1 MLNRHAIVLLLGN
14 AALSLL
20 RPYPAASYSLLGA
33 GLLLVGVSL
42 LLDNGEPGF
51 RSRMS
56 HAIGLIG
63 GAALLAAVVR
73 STRAG
78 QLPLHFL
85 LAQLGVCLAVVG
97 LVLELELAYGRLR
110 AAVSIQAVGD
120 ALYLGAFGS
129 AISDRAQIPSR
140 AGWIFIGLIG
150 SVAVY
155 AAFSNLVLQLK
166 RLKNPQAGWRFRVIG
181 QDAQALRL
189 GTPAGEVGIDW
200 SDVEAIRRLDR
211 RQLVL
216 VLPSP
221 LPDLLARK
229 ALPLEEL
236 RADPGVADPSVAP
249 ERYGLVLHEQ
259 EIGLPLAEAEAD
271 LGARLSSSKSRAVR
285 GAC

>member
-1 MLNRHAIVLLLGN
+1 VLNRHAIVLLVGN
-14 AALSLL
+14 AALTLL
-20 RPYPAASYSLLGA
+20 RPYPPATYGLLGA

-42 LLDNGEPGF
+42 LLDNGEAGV

-56 HAIGLIG
+56 HAMGLIG
-63 GAALLAAVVR
+63 GALLLAAVVR
-73 STRAG
+73 SARAG
-78 QLPLHFL
+78 ELPLHFL
-85 LAQLGVCLAVVG
+85 LAQLGVFLAVVG
-97 LVLELELAYGRLR
+97 LVLELELAYGHLR
-110 AAVSIQAVGD
+110 AAVSIQALGD
-120 ALYLGAFGS
+120 ALYLGAFGL
-129 AISDRAQIPSR
+129 AILDRAQIPSR
-140 AGWIFIGLIG
+140 AGWVFIGLIG

-200 SDVEAIRRLDR
+200 SDIEAVRRLDR

-229 ALPLEEL
+229 ALPLDEL
-236 RADPGVADPSVAP
+236 RTDPGVADPNVAP

-259 EIGLPLAEAEAD
+259 ELGLPLADAEAG
-271 LGARLSSSKSRAVR
+271 LGARLSSSNRAP
-285 GAC
+285 

>member
-20 RPYPAASYSLLGA
+20 RPYPAESYALLGA

-42 LLDNGEPGF
+42 LLDNGETGV
-51 RSRMS
+51 RSRLS

-63 GAALLAAVVR
+63 GATLLAAVVL
-73 STRAG
+73 SARAG
-78 QLPLHFL
+78 PLPLHFL

-97 LVLELELAYGRLR
+97 LVLELELAYRHLR
-110 AAVSIQAVGD
+110 VAVSIQAVGD
-120 ALYLGAFGS
+120 ALYLGAFGF
-129 AISDRAQIPSR
+129 AILDRAQVPSR
-140 AGWIFIGLIG
+140 AGWVFIALIG

-200 SDVEAIRRLDR
+200 SDIEAIRRLDR

-229 ALPLEEL
+229 SLPLEEL
-236 RADPGVADPSVAP
+236 RADPGVVDPNVAP

-259 EIGLPLAEAEAD
+259 EIGLPLADAEAG
-271 LGARLSSSKSRAVR
+271 LGARLSSSNRPR
-285 GAC
+285 

>member
-1 MLNRHAIVLLLGN
+1 VLNRHAIVLLVGN

-42 LLDNGEPGF
+42 LLDNGESGA
-51 RSRMS
+51 RSRVS

-63 GAALLAAVVR
+63 GATLLTAVAV
-73 STRAG
+73 SIRAG
-78 QLPLHFL
+78 ALPLHFL

-97 LVLELELAYGRLR
+97 LVLELELAYRHLR
-110 AAVSIQAVGD
+110 TAISIQAVGD
-120 ALYLGAFGS
+120 ALYLGAFGP
-129 AISDRAQIPSR
+129 AIFDRAQVPSR

-200 SDVEAIRRLDR
+200 SDIEAVRRLDR

-221 LPDLLARK
+221 LPDPLARK
-229 ALPLEEL
+229 DLPLEAL
-236 RADPGVADPSVAP
+236 RADPGIVDPKVAP
-249 ERYGLVLHEQ
+249 ERYGLILHEQ
-259 EIGLPLAEAEAD
+259 EIGLPLADAEAG
-271 LGARLSSSKSRAVR
+271 LGARLSRSNRAQ
-285 GAC
+285 